1 MGREERNCEGLGT
14 NLVAQLLVHG
24 FVFVRAELLLEEGEE
39 DRDNDTGLEGLSE
52 DDEEDG
58 DRKDLNHL
66 GSGVLLWFDLASWI
80 LGNLFNK
87 APRKS

>member
-1 MGREERNCEGLGT
+1 MGREKNFEGLGT
-14 NLVAQLLVHG
+14 DLVAQLLVHG

-58 DRKDLNHL
+58 DCKDLNHL
-66 GSGVLLWFDLASWI
+66 G
-80 LGNLFNK
+80 
-87 APRKS
+87 